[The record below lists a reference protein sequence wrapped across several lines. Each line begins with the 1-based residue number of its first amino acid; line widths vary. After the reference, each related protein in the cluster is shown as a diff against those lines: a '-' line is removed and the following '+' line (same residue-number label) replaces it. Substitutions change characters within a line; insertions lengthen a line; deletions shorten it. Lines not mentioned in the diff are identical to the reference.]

1 MSTLV
6 ATLLTFCPPGPEL
19 ELNVIFSSCRG
30 GEGALLWTQVIT
42 ENCLKLSWDLLTTP
56 HNKLIIDLLH
66 VLSSDFTI
74 ILLSSLYLC
83 LQ

>member
-56 HNKLIIDLLH
+56 HNKLIIDLF
-66 VLSSDFTI
+66 VLPSNFTV